1 MAALH
6 RCAIIDVAAATGPV
20 RLGVVRPPD
29 LAGRTDA
36 DVHHAQNAQRGDH
49 HRVDLLATAGALV
62 RSAHPGPAVAV
73 TLVAGLLAASADLSA
88 GRAALVVA
96 AVLTGQLVIGWSND
110 LVDAARDRA
119 VHRTDKP
126 LAAGEVDAGTVRSAS
141 VAALVLTVPLSWA
154 CGAAAGAVQ
163 VLCVVG
169 SGWLYNVR
177 LKSSVWSWLPYAV
190 AFGALPAV
198 ATLAQ
203 TPPALPPW
211 WMALAGALLGVGA
224 HLVNALPDLDDDA
237 ATGISGLPHRLG
249 ARRAAPLATAALAA
263 ASLVVCA
270 AIRSTHPTSVWLLAG
285 VVAVVVVLS
294 VVALRGQGRTPF
306 RAAMAIAVV
315 DVALLAGAR

>member
-1 MAALH
+1 MSAL
-6 RCAIIDVAAATGPV
+6 
-20 RLGVVRPPD
+20 L
-29 LAGRTDA
+29 
-36 DVHHAQNAQRGDH
+36 
-49 HRVDLLATAGALV
+49 

-73 TLVAGLLAASADLSA
+73 TVVAGLLARSADLSA
-88 GRAALVVA
+88 ARVALVVA

-126 LAAGEVDAGTVRSAS
+126 LAAGEVEPRTVRAACA
-141 VAALVLTVPLSWA
+141 AALVVTVPLSLS
-154 CGAAAGAVQ
+154 CGAAAGTVH

-198 ATLAQ
+198 VTLAQ
-203 TPPALPPW
+203 APPSLPPW
-211 WMALAGALLGVGA
+211 WMPVAGALLGVGA
-224 HLVNALPDLDDDA
+224 HLVNALPDLADDA
-237 ATGISGLPHRLG
+237 ATGVSGLPHRIG
-249 ARRAAPLATAALAA
+249 ARRAAPLATAALAS
-263 ASLVVCA
+263 ASLVTCA
-270 AIRSTHPTSVWLLAG
+270 AIRAERPSLVWPLVGVAAAVLA
-285 VVAVVVVLS
+285 LS